1 MSETLREQLERQ
13 LAEPLQYVSQEAR
26 YFVLDALA
34 CHMHNKGYFIQGCT
48 EENDARWFAR
58 AMWTEFHGEVVSAG
72 DFDNQGTEEQEVWI
86 KTARCAIS
94 LLPSLMSRV
103 ANRAIHYS
111 QALREMER
119 TSRIELKELSSSV
132 CPVPSFLRD
141 STLKHA
147 TRCRRRLKKSHDIPD
162 RNRRHG
168 DVCVCRP
175 AHPEIARRL
184 AVASSRSLRRR
195 VLRHEIPK

>member
-13 LAEPLQYVSQEAR
+13 LAEPLHYVSQEAR

-72 DFDNQGTEEQEVWI
+72 EFDSQKAEDQEMWI

-94 LLPSLMSRV
+94 RLPSLMSRV

-119 TSRIELKELSSSV
+119 TSRIEMKELQKA
-132 CPVPSFLRD
+132 RD
-141 STLKHA
+141 RTKLVVK
-147 TRCRRRLKKSHDIPD
+147 
-162 RNRRHG
+162 
-168 DVCVCRP
+168 
-175 AHPEIARRL
+175 
-184 AVASSRSLRRR
+184 
-195 VLRHEIPK
+195 

>member
-13 LAEPLQYVSQEAR
+13 LAEPLHYVSQEAR

-72 DFDNQGTEEQEVWI
+72 EFDNQKTEDQEVWI

-94 LLPSLMSRV
+94 RLPSLMSRV
-103 ANRAIHYS
+103 ASRAIHYS

-119 TSRIELKELSSSV
+119 TSRIELKELE
-132 CPVPSFLRD
+132 
-141 STLKHA
+141 K
-147 TRCRRRLKKSHDIPD
+147 
-162 RNRRHG
+162 
-168 DVCVCRP
+168 
-175 AHPEIARRL
+175 ARRKTNF
-184 AVASSRSLRRR
+184 V
-195 VLRHEIPK
+195 VK